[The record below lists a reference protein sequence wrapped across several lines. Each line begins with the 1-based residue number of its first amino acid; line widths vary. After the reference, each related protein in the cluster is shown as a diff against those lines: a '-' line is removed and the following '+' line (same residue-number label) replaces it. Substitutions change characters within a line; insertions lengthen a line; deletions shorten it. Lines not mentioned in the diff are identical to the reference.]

1 MPLRKGNNKGNI
13 YPKEV
18 GTAIAKG
25 LSLEEAQKAV
35 TMEAYKGLKWSDLLV
50 PNINA
55 IYKEMT
61 AEKNNSAPSVLDRL

>member
-18 GTAIAKG
+18 GAAIAKG

-35 TMEAYKGLKWSDLLV
+35 TMEAYKGLKWSDLLGPGV
-50 PNINA
+50 IA
-55 IYKEMT
+55 VYKEMT
-61 AEKNNSAPSVLDRL
+61 AEK